1 MIQKTLLNLTLFFFI
16 FFSTQSVFAEDRS
29 LSLSEA
35 LTFALSNPSI
45 AGKRKEVQG
54 ANEKYNAAKWQRFP
68 SVSISSSQAQ
78 RAPNN
83 PSGTAVTSVILEQP
97 IFAGGRIDGNINS
110 AKARLDAADF
120 ALQEVEQD
128 IMIKTAT
135 AFVTLLKTQSKLEAS
150 RESIAEHQRL
160 LGLIERRARSELSPL
175 SEIIVA
181 KARLDQAKTENLQLK
196 TQAINARADLE
207 VLIGHTVSY
216 LKHPNKALDVPENL
230 KVAIDSALAFAP
242 VIKRLRKEADAA
254 TSDIDVANSSMYP
267 QLSARSQENFGGILD
282 GNLTYLALTF
292 TPGNGLSSLS
302 LSREALMKKEAAE
315 LTIEAAKLDIT
326 NKTRTD
332 WNQYKVDQSQIEV
345 LSNLSEMTRGVY
357 ESYVRQFE
365 VGKRTWPEVLNAR
378 REATQ
383 AKYSLAESDWSS
395 FISGI
400 KVQIYTGAINENN
413 LDLMN

>member
-1 MIQKTLLNLTLFFFI
+1 MTQKTLLHFTLFFSI
-16 FFSTQSVFAEDRS
+16 FFSSQLVFADDRP

-35 LTFALSNPSI
+35 LTFALSNPSVE
-45 AGKRKEVQG
+45 GKRKEAQG
-54 ANEKYNAAKWQRFP
+54 ATEKYNAAKWQRFP
-68 SVSISSSQAQ
+68 SLSVTSSQAQ
-78 RAPNN
+78 KAPNN
-83 PSGTAVTSVILEQP
+83 PSGTVVTSVILEQP
-97 IFAGGRIDGNINS
+97 LFAGGRIEGNINS
-110 AKARLDAADF
+110 AKAKVDAADF

-160 LGLIERRARSELSPL
+160 LGLIERRARSEVSPL

-181 KARLDQAKTENLQLK
+181 KARLDQAKTESLQLK

-207 VLIGHTVSY
+207 VLIGHSVTY
-216 LKHPNKALDVPENL
+216 LKHPTKALDVSENL
-230 KVAIDSALAFAP
+230 KVVIDNALAFAP
-242 VIKRLRKEADAA
+242 TIKRLRKEADAA
-254 TSDIDVANSSMYP
+254 ASDIDVAKSSMYP

-292 TPGNGLSSLS
+292 SPGNGLSSLS

-345 LSNLSEMTRGVY
+345 LSNLSEMTKGVY

-365 VGKRTWPEVLNAR
+365 IGKRTWPEVLNAR

-395 FISGI
+395 FLSGI

-413 LDLMN
+413 LDMMQ